1 MTLRSLGL
9 GLATILALSASA
21 RSAEDKRLTAPM
33 DRRAPVQDKVTACP
47 EFGPGFVHVPG
58 SGTCVRASGRV
69 RLDYET
75 SGSRDRRSDLAHPSA
90 SARLTIDTRSD
101 TDYGPVRSVVRVRG
115 SRE

>member
-9 GLATILALSASA
+9 GLATFLALSAASQA
-21 RSAEDKRLTAPM
+21 AEDKRLTAPM
-33 DRRAPVQDKVTACP
+33 DKRPPVQDKVTPCP
-47 EFGPGFVHVPG
+47 EFGPGFVRVPG

-69 RLDYET
+69 RMDYEV

-90 SARLTIDTRSD
+90 SARLTIDTRTE